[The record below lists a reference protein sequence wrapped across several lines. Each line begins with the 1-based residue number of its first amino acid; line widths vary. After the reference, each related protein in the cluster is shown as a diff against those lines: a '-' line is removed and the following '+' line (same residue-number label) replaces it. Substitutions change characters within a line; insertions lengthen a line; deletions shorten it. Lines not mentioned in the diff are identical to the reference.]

1 MTDLSAQNWLP
12 QTQGVSEP
20 PRVDEPAVD
29 VDPTET
35 SEWIEALDTLIA
47 TQGPERAKYLLDR
60 LAQHAR
66 AQQVGWKPSLV
77 TPYRNTIPVGEQP
90 RFPGDLDIE
99 QRIAAIVR
107 WNALAMVV
115 RANKAYGEL
124 GGHISSYASAA
135 DLFEVGFNHFF
146 RARGEQH
153 GGDLVFFQPHSAPGV
168 YARAYLEGRLPE
180 SALEH
185 YRQEVSAAKKGLQG
199 LSSYPH
205 PWLMPDFWQF
215 PTGSMGIG
223 PISAI
228 YQARFMRYMEHRGLL
243 AASDRKVWGFFGDGE
258 MDEPESIGAL
268 ALAARERLDNL
279 VFVINCNLQ
288 RLDGPV
294 RGNGRIID
302 ELEGVFTGA
311 GWNVV
316 KVVWG
321 SDWDALFERDR
332 AQALLRAFA
341 DTVDGE
347 FQTLSSK
354 DGRYNRERFF
364 GQSPELAALVEAM
377 TDAEIDRLHRGGHDI
392 VKVHA
397 AFRAAVAH
405 RGQPTVI
412 LAKTMKGY
420 GMGSAG
426 QGRMTTH
433 QQKKLDPDAVL
444 AYRDRFSLPLTDE
457 QALSLAF
464 YRPGDDSDE
473 MRYLQKQRARL
484 GGYLPARRSDCAQV
498 PVPPVGRYAGFA
510 LAADGKEMSTTMAF
524 VRMLGQLLK
533 DPALGPRIVPIV
545 ADEART
551 FGMANLFRQVG
562 IYSPHGQRYEPED
575 AGSMLYYR
583 EDVCGQIL
591 EEGITEAGALS
602 SWTAAATSYST
613 HGQPMLPFY
622 IYYSIFG
629 FQRVGDL
636 IWAAADQR
644 PRGFLIGATSGRT
657 TLAGEGLQHQDGS
670 SHLHAMTVPNCK
682 AWDPAFA
689 GELAVIVDAGMRE
702 MLVEQRDVFHYVTVG
717 NENYAQPS
725 LPGLSQG
732 GDGTGIEVDPVV
744 REGIL
749 RGMYRFRAAGAGG
762 EAGTGAA
769 GAAAAPAGGGRRRSK
784 PAAPRVQLLGAGAI
798 LREAIGA
805 AELLEAIG
813 IAADIWSVTSFS
825 ELARDGMSAERR
837 HRLALAGSASG
848 DVGAARPADAAAA
861 AAAAGGACWVQHCL
875 AGTDGPIVAATDYVR
890 LVPESIRA
898 WLPEGR
904 RYVTLGTDG
913 FGRSDARAR
922 LREFFEVDAKA
933 IAWAAV
939 VALCDEG
946 VLTREQAAEAAS
958 RWNVAGEAA
967 DPWTV

>member
-1 MTDLSAQNWLP
+1 MTDLSSPNWLP
-12 QTQGVSEP
+12 AALPEP
-20 PRVDEPAVD
+20 PRLDEPQVD
-29 VDPTET
+29 IDPAET
-35 SEWIEALDTLIA
+35 AEWVEALDSLI
-47 TQGPERAKYLLDR
+47 TSQGPERAKYMLDR

-77 TPYRNTIPVGEQP
+77 TPYRNTIPVAAQP
-90 RFPGDLDIE
+90 RFPGDLDVE
-99 QRIAAIVR
+99 RRIAAIVR

-115 RANKAYGEL
+115 RANQAYGEL

-146 RARGEQH
+146 RARNDTH

-168 YARAYLEGRLPE
+168 YARAYLEGRLPA

-228 YQARFMRYMEHRGLL
+228 YQARFMRYLEHRGLID
-243 AASDRKVWGFFGDGE
+243 AGDRKVWGFFGDGE

-294 RGNGRIID
+294 RGNGRVID

-332 AQALLRAFA
+332 SQALLRAFA
-341 DTVDGE
+341 ETVDGQ

-377 TDAEIDRLHRGGHDI
+377 TDADIDRLHRGGHDI

-397 AFRAAVAH
+397 AFRAAIAH

-444 AYRDRFSLPLTDE
+444 AYRDRFSLPLSDE
-457 QALSLAF
+457 QALALEF
-464 YRPGDDSDE
+464 HRPDDDSDE
-473 MRYLQKQRARL
+473 MRYLQKQRAKL
-484 GGYLPARRSDCAQV
+484 GGYLPARRSDCEPV
-498 PVPPVGRYAGFA
+498 PVPPLGKYAAFA
-510 LAADGKEMSTTMAF
+510 VAAAGKEMSTTMAF

-562 IYSPHGQRYEPED
+562 IYSPQGQRYEPED

-602 SWTAAATSYST
+602 SWTAAATAYST
-613 HGQPMLPFY
+613 HGLAMLPFY

-702 MLVEQRDVFHYVTVG
+702 MLVEQRDVFHYITVG
-717 NENYAQPS
+717 NENYPQPS
-725 LPGLSQG
+725 LPGVTDG
-732 GDGTGIEVDPVV
+732 GEAVVVDAAV
-744 REGIL
+744 REAIL
-749 RGMYRFRAAGAGG
+749 RGMYCWRVGDAAQAG
-762 EAGTGAA
+762 
-769 GAAAAPAGGGRRRSK
+769 
-784 PAAPRVQLLGAGAI
+784 APRVQLLGAGAI
-798 LREAIGA
+798 LREV
-805 AELLEAIG
+805 
-813 IAADIWSVTSFS
+813 IAAAGLLAEAGVAADVWSVTSFS
-825 ELARDGMSAERR
+825 ALARDGMHCERAR
-837 HRLALAGSASG
+837 RAALARGDASV
-848 DVGAARPADAAAA
+848 DEAQAGAPAEDGRAS
-861 AAAAGGACWVQHCL
+861 WVERSLQS
-875 AGTDGPIVAATDYVR
+875 TSGPIVAATDYVR

-898 WLPEGR
+898 WLPAGR

-922 LREFFEVDAKA
+922 LRGFFEVDARS
-933 IAWAAV
+933 
-939 VALCDEG
+939 VALAA
-946 VLTREQAAEAAS
+946 LTALVDDGTLPARIVAEMAQ
-958 RWNVAGEAA
+958 RWQVEPAQA